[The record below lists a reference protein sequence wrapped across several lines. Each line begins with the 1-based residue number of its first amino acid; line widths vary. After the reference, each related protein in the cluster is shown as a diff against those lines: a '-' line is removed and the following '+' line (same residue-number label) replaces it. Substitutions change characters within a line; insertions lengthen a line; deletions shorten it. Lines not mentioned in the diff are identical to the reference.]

1 MEPVS
6 VYRVGVEGA
15 DPSYVFGEPPGDL
28 SHVAWVGWL
37 PLFWAQV
44 GGSTYAVAGDS
55 WITEPAYEQGPPRP
69 VLAGSAV
76 NAVEA
81 AAELAARRER
91 GLDAFT
97 DVGSDPSV
105 VGSPLW
111 SLSVAVAVVADIE
124 RQLERLRSVHDAVA
138 AEVVAEQARMA
149 TDPAGPAASGD
160 SPFRR
165 HRGQTV
171 REWQEVQLQLHHLLE
186 AVVRIGVFDPA
197 TWWYESPPDPAGPR
211 SDEDSGD

>member
-15 DPSYVFGEPPGDL
+15 DPSYVFGEPPGDAP
-28 SHVAWVGWL
+28 HAAWVGWL
-37 PLFWAQV
+37 PLFWAEV

-55 WITEPAYEQGPPRP
+55 WLTEPACDQGPPRALP
-69 VLAGSAV
+69 AGNAV
-76 NAVEA
+76 NAVDA
-81 AAELAARRER
+81 AAELAARRDR
-91 GLDAFT
+91 GLGAFT

-111 SLSVAVAVVADIE
+111 SLSVAVAVVDDIE
-124 RQLERLRSVHDAVA
+124 RQIERLRSVHDAVA
-138 AEVVAEQARMA
+138 AQVVAEQARLA
-149 TDPAGPAASGD
+149 SDPSQRPPSGD
-160 SPFRR
+160 SQFRR

-171 REWQEVQLQLHHLLE
+171 RDWQEAQLELHRLLG

-197 TWWYESPPDPAGPR
+197 T
-211 SDEDSGD
+211 